1 MATATF
7 KKVAPKVSVSV
18 TLELSER
25 EAKMLQAIIGRIN
38 GNGVGKELHQI
49 YYDLDKNG
57 IKSTPFVVGMT
68 GGDITVTETK

>member
-25 EAKMLQAIIGRIN
+25 EAKILQATIGCLS
-38 GNGVGKELHQI
+38 GNGVGVELHQI

-57 IKSTPFVVGMT
+57 IKSAPFKVT
-68 GGDITVTETK
+68 TGDITVTETK